1 MTEPSIYDEIG
12 GEDAVERIVDDFYDR
27 VLDDESIAH
36 YFDDQDVTALRAHQ
50 VQFVSS
56 VTGGPV
62 EYTGSD
68 MRSAHEH
75 LDLDESDFAAVA
87 RHLENALRANGAADE
102 HVEEVLA
109 AVADLK
115 APVLGY

>member
-1 MTEPSIYDEIG
+1 MTGTTIYDEIG
-12 GEDAVERIVDDFYDR
+12 GEDAVARIVDDFYDR

-36 YFDDQDVTALRAHQ
+36 YFDDQNMTALRAHQ

-62 EYTGSD
+62 EYTGDD
-68 MRSAHEH
+68 MRSAHDH

-87 RHLENALRANGAADE
+87 EHLEAALRVNGAADE

-109 AVADLK
+109 ALADLK
-115 APVLGY
+115 TPVLGH

>member
-1 MTEPSIYDEIG
+1 MTGRSIYDEIG
-12 GEDAVERIVDDFYDR
+12 GEAAVERIVDDFYDR

-36 YFDDQDVTALRAHQ
+36 YFDDQDMTALRAHQ

-62 EYTGSD
+62 EYSGAD

-87 RHLENALRANGAADE
+87 ERVEAALRANDVADE
-102 HVEEVLA
+102 HVEGILV

-115 APVLGY
+115 TPVLGR